1 MLQDASERNT
11 CRSGADTV
19 GPGTYLKV
27 LEGLLGRQGLDTAL
41 HGDKDTNSGGIREL
55 LIFLYIQNLTFYFLL
70 FSFFLVVLVLLH
82 CFIFSNIFL
91 FF

>member
-1 MLQDASERNT
+1 MNT

-27 LEGLLGRQGLDTAL
+27 LEGLLGRQGLDAAL

-55 LIFLYIQNLTFYFLL
+55 LIFLYIQNLTFYFL
-70 FSFFLVVLVLLH
+70 FL
-82 CFIFSNIFL
+82 
-91 FF
+91 